1 MTQGKHKSLNVRI
14 TDEEK
19 KELEQ
24 EYENLKLLASFHE
37 AYGVPENAKEREAL
51 INDILDRMNEIQE
64 KLKKL

>member
-1 MTQGKHKSLNVRI
+1 MK
-14 TDEEK
+14 DEEK

-24 EYENLKLLASFHE
+24 EYENLKLLDSFNE
-37 AYGVPENAKEREAL
+37 AYWVPENSKEREAL

>member
-1 MTQGKHKSLNVRI
+1 MK
-14 TDEEK
+14 DEEK

-37 AYGVPENAKEREAL
+37 VYGVPENAKDL